1 MFFVSVMHLHG
12 EVVRLGDGEFTIT
25 VLTTMSL
32 KDRDLLTLSLKCSL
46 FLLCTSMVKWSGLG
60 IGSLLLLYLH

>member
-25 VLTTMSL
+25 VLT
-32 KDRDLLTLSLKCSL
+32 LSLKCSL

-60 IGSLLLLYLH
+60 MGSLLLLYLH

>member
-1 MFFVSVMHLHG
+1 MFFVPVMHLHG

-25 VLTTMSL
+25 VLT
-32 KDRDLLTLSLKCSL
+32 LSLKCSL
-46 FLLCTSMVKWSGLG
+46 FSFCTSMVKWSDLG